1 MRALLRKIERVAD
14 TTATIL
20 IRGESGVGKE
30 IVAKAIH
37 YASRRHAHPFV
48 KVNCAALPSE
58 LLESEM
64 FGHERGAFTGAYR
77 RQPGKFELAAEGTI
91 FLDEIGDMP
100 IQVQAKVLHVL
111 QDHEFMR
118 VGGSEMLNM
127 DIRVIAATNRELE
140 PAVRAGQFRE
150 DLYYRLKVIHL
161 FVPPLRERREEI
173 PILAQNFVRR
183 FNQEFNRQVTLS
195 TESLAGLRRYAW
207 PGNVRELEN
216 LMKSVV
222 VLADQNVLHNMPNG
236 IPEPPSDPPPA
247 PGTDTTADSLREIG
261 RRAATAAQREAI
273 EATLEQVRWNRAEA
287 ARRLGTSYKALLYK
301 IDQCGLARKRSR
313 LPRDGEPLTS

>member
-1 MRALLRKIERVAD
+1 MFETRYKPLFAASPPMRALLRKIERVAD

-100 IQVQAKVLHVL
+100 IQVQAKVLHV
-111 QDHEFMR
+111 
-118 VGGSEMLNM
+118 
-127 DIRVIAATNRELE
+127 
-140 PAVRAGQFRE
+140 
-150 DLYYRLKVIHL
+150 
-161 FVPPLRERREEI
+161 
-173 PILAQNFVRR
+173 
-183 FNQEFNRQVTLS
+183 
-195 TESLAGLRRYAW
+195 
-207 PGNVRELEN
+207 
-216 LMKSVV
+216 
-222 VLADQNVLHNMPNG
+222 
-236 IPEPPSDPPPA
+236 
-247 PGTDTTADSLREIG
+247 
-261 RRAATAAQREAI
+261 
-273 EATLEQVRWNRAEA
+273 
-287 ARRLGTSYKALLYK
+287 
-301 IDQCGLARKRSR
+301 
-313 LPRDGEPLTS
+313 